1 MNRPLYTTTNVLTD
15 QELSSIL
22 TGLAKK
28 VRWEQQQ
35 VAMSSRVHEYAAA
48 ESAAAA
54 VSCLASWTTAAH
66 TSCWPTRHADVCMC
80 ISWKSGIIL
89 AVMLVLGTVA
99 LALEVWPWP
108 KIEGQSLGRLQNS
121 QLTSIDWSMRDWSEL
136 YFKILGPY
144 LLIVGNRGLVRVLEK
159 KTGFHYFL
167 S

>member
-89 AVMLVLGTVA
+89 AVMLVLG
-99 LALEVWPWP
+99 
-108 KIEGQSLGRLQNS
+108 QSLGRLQNS